1 MFAWLADSL
10 RRADAV
16 AAELGIGWV
25 SELREPASEIDLVSC
40 EAAVGMALSK
50 SHRAFLALHDGARL
64 ALEIPAPAYVA
75 TMDISVLS
83 CADIVERTLSQRALL
98 EAVVGKSDRL
108 KTFGP
113 FVVIAGYD
121 LSGDTCIAA
130 APRAQDGEASI
141 ADAFHESPAD
151 WGREIIASSFEEWLR
166 YSIDSFIRDRQ
177 LLEFWNPLPVCEVV
191 RSLREEWAD

>member
-10 RRADAV
+10 GRGDA
-16 AAELGIGWV
+16 AATELGIGWV
-25 SELREPASEIDLVSC
+25 SELRQPASDRDLASC

-50 SHRAFLALHDGARL
+50 SHRAFLKLHDGARF
-64 ALEIPAPAYVA
+64 ALEIPGPAYVA
-75 TMDISVLS
+75 TMDVSVLS
-83 CADIVERTLSQRALL
+83 CADIAERTLSQRALL

-108 KTFGP
+108 RAFVP
-113 FVVIAGYD
+113 FLVIAGYD

-130 APRAQDGEASI
+130 APRAQDGEAAI

-166 YSIDSFIRDRQ
+166 NCIDSFIIDRQ
-177 LLEFWNPLPVCEVV
+177 LLEFWNPLPVSDVV
-191 RSLREEWAD
+191 RSLREGWTD